1 MQIWRLWLKNVTRKP
16 ENYAPTCDK
25 DFEIL
30 NGKIFYRKFF
40 LWAVWMLFLQSL
52 RCFSLT
58 QKIPLRAPRK
68 GESTRSADIVFQY
81 FPLDTLKTDMATRTT
96 ATETSKTPIC
106 GKNLPICSSRLAR
119 SRFDDHADQF
129 SSVVSEVRKQLENF
143 RFLKQYETFPQ
154 NVLLTQK
161 PAALTFLPKTFC
173 QSTTIFCSKTGKNI
187 KITFLFSFLYSYSSD
202 IYKTLKILSQKENS
216 KQIFTQNVFNYGYY
230 SILTSLRNFLD
241 KVPNEHRSN
250 FGKT

>member
-1 MQIWRLWLKNVTRKP
+1 MKVQFLRTLFSNILLWTRWRQIWQPGQQQQKLQRLHFV
-16 ENYAPTCDK
+16 E
-25 DFEIL
+25 
-30 NGKIFYRKFF
+30 KICRF
-40 LWAVWMLFLQSL
+40 
-52 RCFSLT
+52 
-58 QKIPLRAPRK
+58 
-68 GESTRSADIVFQY
+68 
-81 FPLDTLKTDMATRTT
+81 
-96 ATETSKTPIC
+96 
-106 GKNLPICSSRLAR
+106 CSSRLAR

-143 RFLKQYETFPQ
+143 RFLKQNETFPQ

-173 QSTTIFCSKTGKNI
+173 QSTTIFCSKTGKII

-216 KQIFTQNVFNYGYY
+216 KQFFTQNVFNYGYY
-230 SILTSLRNFLD
+230 SVLTSLRNFLD